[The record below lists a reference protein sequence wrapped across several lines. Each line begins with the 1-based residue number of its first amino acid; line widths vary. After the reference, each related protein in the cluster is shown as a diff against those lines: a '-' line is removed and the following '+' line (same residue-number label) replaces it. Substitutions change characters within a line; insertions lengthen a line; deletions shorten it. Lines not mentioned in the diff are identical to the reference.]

1 VDARVWMD
9 RPRRLLRLIRYRF
22 LVVAGLLPY
31 LAGSA
36 AARGMEGAGR
46 WDLFLIGLL
55 GIGCSLVAVEAF
67 NEYFDSHTGND
78 TVFSRSRAE
87 PLPRRIFWLACLA
100 LGLAGAAGLWLTHLR
115 DARIMAFAGA
125 GAVAVV
131 FYVGPPLRLAYRG
144 LGEFTIAL
152 CYGPLMLCGAYYL
165 QAGHLTRA
173 PLLLSA
179 PAALFIFALVLVNE
193 LPDYYQDLL
202 VDKRNLVVRLGRRRA
217 ANLYGAALALA
228 YAAVVAGLLLRA
240 IPPAAALFL
249 PSGLWA
255 WRMART
261 AARQAESPREIIP
274 AIRGTILLF
283 SGFLALSACTYLICA
298 EAQPG
303 GAGLGES
310 GATPA
315 VGHAVSIATI
325 PQIAR
330 RVSLLAGR

>member
-1 VDARVWMD
+1 MDASAWMD

-36 AARGMEGAGR
+36 AACGTERAGR

-55 GIGCSLVAVEAF
+55 GIGCALVAVEAF

-78 TVFSRSRAE
+78 TVFSRSRVE
-87 PLPRRIFWLACLA
+87 PLPRRVLWLACVA
-100 LGLAGAAGLWLTHLR
+100 LGLSGAAGLWLTHLR
-115 DARIMAFAGA
+115 DAGIMAFAGA
-125 GAVAVV
+125 GAIAVV

-144 LGEFTIAL
+144 LGEITIAL

-173 PLLLSA
+173 SLLLSA
-179 PAALFIFALVLVNE
+179 SAALFIFALVLVNE

-202 VDKRNLVVRLGRRRA
+202 VDKRNLVVRLGRHRA
-217 ANLYGAALALA
+217 AKLYGAVLALA

-249 PSGLWA
+249 PSSLWA

-261 AARQAESPREIIP
+261 AALQAESPQQIIP

-283 SGFLALSACTYLICA
+283 SGFLALSALAYLI
-298 EAQPG
+298 
-303 GAGLGES
+303 
-310 GATPA
+310 
-315 VGHAVSIATI
+315 
-325 PQIAR
+325 
-330 RVSLLAGR
+330 